1 MTGAQQHLKG
11 GALARL
17 AGTLCAK
24 SDFQRF
30 AGVSSSAD
38 AAAWIRQTCGVE
50 SRADL
55 DHNPEAARKF
65 HDLIRKPY
73 LQSKEPSHG

>member
-1 MTGAQQHLKG
+1 MNRFPHRKG

-17 AGTLCAK
+17 SGMFCGQPEFLK
-24 SDFQRF
+24 F
-30 AGVSSSAD
+30 AGVPSPAA

-55 DHNPEAARKF
+55 DHVPEAARKF
-65 HDLIRKPY
+65 HNLVRKPY
-73 LQSKEPSHG
+73 LHSKEPRHG